1 MGVNIVNN
9 MFGPHVP
16 AGGACTGYRFTL
28 HQGDDTTSVVNK
40 ISPDCTKPERNE
52 IIAAAVVSQSAFN
65 AKIGSVY
72 GTWAGD
78 LTGSQKEDLRTAA
91 LAY

>member
-16 AGGACTGYRFTL
+16 AGGVCTGYRFTL
-28 HQGDDTTSVVNK
+28 HQGDDENVVVNK

-72 GTWAGD
+72 GTWAGA
-78 LTGSQKEDLRTAA
+78 LSGSEKEDLRTCA